1 MRRAWR
7 VTGWIA
13 LALLVVLAYAGYRLI
28 WGKPFTLNE
37 LANRQ
42 ALEFLIS
49 NPELFTQVGIA
60 DGTIFDYHSGRLAA
74 SSLKKRDDDYR
85 QFAGFLREVH
95 EVNRAGLNRQD
106 QITYDVLIDQYT
118 SGLAMQ
124 RFGW

>member
-60 DGTIFDYHSGRLAA
+60 DGTIFDHHSGKLAP
-74 SSLKKRDDDYR
+74 SSLKKRDADYA
-85 QFAGFLREVH
+85 QAAAFLKEV
-95 EVNRAGLNRQD
+95 RWFDRDKLGRQD
-106 QITYDVLIDQYT
+106 QITYDILLDQYLT
-118 SGLAMQ
+118 VLA
-124 RFGW
+124 F